1 MNLKEM
7 SIEDLND
14 LLIMIND
21 EIASR
26 QKNNLVYYAHEC
38 QDASKY
44 HLNKYDHWAKLLMGI
59 DKRIA
64 NERAFLGDY
73 LEVTE
78 EHMIPAGSIVVERC
92 SNNVTAYGVTES
104 GKENIG
110 ECKYNKLRPLIEE
123 LAKIMKKK

>member
-1 MNLKEM
+1 
-7 SIEDLND
+7 
-14 LLIMIND
+14 
-21 EIASR
+21 
-26 QKNNLVYYAHEC
+26 
-38 QDASKY
+38 
-44 HLNKYDHWAKLLMGI
+44 MGI
-59 DKRIA
+59 DIRIA

-92 SNNVTAYGVTES
+92 SNNVTAYGVTEF
-104 GKENIG
+104 GKENIV